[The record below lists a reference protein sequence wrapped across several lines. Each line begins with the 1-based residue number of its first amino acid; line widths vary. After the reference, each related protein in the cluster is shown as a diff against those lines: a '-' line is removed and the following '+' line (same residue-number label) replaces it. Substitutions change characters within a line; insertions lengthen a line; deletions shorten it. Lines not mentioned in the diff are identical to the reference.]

1 MGDKKKR
8 KTHSLRDICKRSKQ
22 PVSILKNSSEF
33 IIICLK
39 EKKENFQPSV
49 RKTHNAGRKH
59 KDNVRTFYQEWLDKQ
74 TASLMDR
81 SRPMT
86 GLPVVGQQ
94 QLRAAIPSAMM
105 MNPMMSQMMGQMAG
119 MRPGMVPQMQM
130 RPMMQPMMRPMMGAP
145 MMV

>member
-1 MGDKKKR
+1 MG
-8 KTHSLRDICKRSKQ
+8 THPIFESD
-22 PVSILKNSSEF
+22 F
-33 IIICLK
+33 DCLTEYRNREMPK
-39 EKKENFQPSV
+39 YYCDYCDTFLTHDSPSV

-94 QLRAAIPSAMM
+94 QLRAGFSTPMM

-119 MRPGMVPQMQM
+119 MRPGMMPQMQM
-130 RPMMQPMMRPMMGAP
+130 RPMMQSMMRPMMGAP
-145 MMV
+145 MMMQRPN

>member
-1 MGDKKKR
+1 MG
-8 KTHSLRDICKRSKQ
+8 THPIFESDLD
-22 PVSILKNSSEF
+22 
-33 IIICLK
+33 CLTEMPK
-39 EKKENFQPSV
+39 YYCDYCDTFLTHDSPSV

-145 MMV
+145 MMMRPRPNYP